1 MGYDVSKVVDENR
14 EICMRI
20 EVIGFYLVDKMVWWK
35 VDFGGIYNIY
45 DINILFKIYDGFGV

>member
-1 MGYDVSKVVDENR
+1 MGYDVSKVVDGNR
-14 EICMRI
+14 EMCMRI
-20 EVIGFYLVDKMVWWK
+20 EVIGFNLVDKMVWWK